1 MKTTIKTIS
10 FLILGS
16 ALLFSCVPQRKYL
29 DVKDKQQKCEDN
41 LKSYKAQLRKD
52 TIEIKELKAKL
63 KALKKERDGLVR
75 DTTVLNT
82 SLRTLTKQYD
92 KINALN
98 NELLNKQK
106 LRSLQDAEEIRK
118 LLADLQKSKDELQA
132 KEDALRELE
141 KMLNQKKQHLEALK
155 AEIDRKNAELDRK
168 DSLLT
173 EKNKKLIE
181 LQQILNKKD
190 SVVEALRKTV
200 ADALLGFKNQGL
212 NVEIKNG
219 KVYVSLQEK
228 LLFKSG
234 RWDIDPRG
242 KEALKKLAK
251 VLEENPDIN
260 IMVVGHT
267 DDVPYHGSGGIE
279 DNWDLSTKRATA
291 VVKYILAN
299 SKIDPKRL
307 TAAGHGEYMPVDP
320 AKTKE
325 ARAKNRRTEII
336 LTPKLD
342 ELFKIMETN

>member
-1 MKTTIKTIS
+1 MKRKTLFIS
-10 FLILGS
+10 LIVIGT
-16 ALLFSCVPQRKYL
+16 AIVSCVPQRKYL
-29 DVKDKQQKCEDN
+29 EVKDKQAKCENN
-41 LKSYKAQLRKD
+41 LDACKNQLRKD
-52 TIEIKELKAKL
+52 TIKIKELSAQVKL
-63 KALKKERDGLVR
+63 LTKEKDGLVR

-98 NELLNKQK
+98 NELLKKQN
-106 LRSLQDAEEIRK
+106 LRNMQDTEEIRK

-132 KEDALRELE
+132 KEDALKELE
-141 KMLNQKKQHLEALK
+141 KRLNQKKKHLEALK
-155 AEIDRKNAELDRK
+155 SEIDRKNAELTKK
-168 DSLLT
+168 DSILT
-173 EKNKKLIE
+173 EKNQKLVE
-181 LQQILNKKD
+181 LQKILNQKD
-190 SVVEALRKTV
+190 SIVEALRKTV

-212 NVEIKNG
+212 DVKIKNG

-267 DDVPYHGSGGIE
+267 DDVPYKGSGGIE
-279 DNWDLSTKRATA
+279 DNWDLSTKRATS

-299 SKIDPKRL
+299 SNIDPKRL
-307 TAAGHGEYMPVDP
+307 TAAGHGEFMPVDP

-342 ELFKIMETN
+342 ELFKIMGQN

>member
-1 MKTTIKTIS
+1 MKGIFKIS
-10 FLILGS
+10 V
-16 ALLFSCVPQRKYL
+16 LLSVSVITFFSCVPQRKYL
-29 DVKDKQQKCEDN
+29 DVKDKQMKCEND
-41 LKSYKAQLRKD
+41 LKKYKDQLRQD
-52 TIEIKELKAKL
+52 TIEIKELKAKVAKL
-63 KALKKERDGLVR
+63 QKERDGLVR

-98 NELLNKQK
+98 DELLKKQK
-106 LRSLQDAEEIRK
+106 LRSMQDAEEIRK
-118 LLADLQKSKDELQA
+118 LLADLQKAKDELQA
-132 KEDALRELE
+132 KEDALKELE
-141 KMLNQKKQHLEALK
+141 KMLNKKKKHLEALK
-155 AEIDRKNAELDRK
+155 AEIDRKNTELTRK

-212 NVEIKNG
+212 DVQIKNG

-234 RWDIDPRG
+234 RWDIDPKG

-267 DDVPYHGSGGIE
+267 DDVPYKGSGGID
-279 DNWDLSTKRATA
+279 DNWDLSTKRATS

-307 TAAGHGEYMPVDP
+307 TAAGHGEFMPVDP

-342 ELFKIMETN
+342 ELFKIMEEN

>member
-1 MKTTIKTIS
+1 MKTFFKYSLLLSVSVVI
-10 FLILGS
+10 
-16 ALLFSCVPQRKYL
+16 LFSCVPQRKYL
-29 DVKDKQQKCEDN
+29 DIKDKQIKCEND
-41 LKSYKAQLRKD
+41 LKRYKDKLRQD
-52 TIEIKELKAKL
+52 TIEIKELKAKIAKL
-63 KALKKERDGLVR
+63 QEERKGLIR

-98 NELLNKQK
+98 DELLRKQK
-106 LRSLQDAEEIRK
+106 IRSLQDAEEIRK
-118 LLADLQKSKDELQA
+118 LLAELQKSKEELQA
-132 KEDALRELE
+132 KEDALKELE
-141 KMLNQKKQHLEALK
+141 KLLNKKRKDLEALK
-155 AEIDRKNAELDRK
+155 DEIDRKNAELIRK
-168 DSLLT
+168 DSALT

-181 LQQILNKKD
+181 LQQILNRKD
-190 SVVEALRKTV
+190 SIVEALKKTV
-200 ADALLGFKNQGL
+200 TDALLGFKNQGL
-212 NVEIKNG
+212 EVKIKNG

-234 RWDIDPRG
+234 RWDIDPKG
-242 KEALKKLAK
+242 KDALKKLAK
-251 VLEENPDIN
+251 VLEENANIN

-267 DDVPYHGSGGIE
+267 DDVPYKGSGGID
-279 DNWDLSTKRATA
+279 DNWDLSTKRATS

-307 TAAGHGEYMPVDP
+307 IAAGHGEFMPIEN